1 MITSFVRPSVQ
12 GLQPAAAAPQA
23 QMQAQAQAQVQAQAQ
38 AQTGSPS
45 AMENALNLDLQ
56 TSWPTHR
63 IRSFLSLQPR

>member
-23 QMQAQAQAQVQAQAQ
+23 QMQAQAQVQAQ

>member
-1 MITSFVRPSVQ
+1 MTTSFVRPSVQ

-23 QMQAQAQAQVQAQAQ
+23 QMQAQAQVQ